1 MSHRLLTEK
10 GAFDQEQ
17 EGQMRPRLS
26 GTRAKGIPGEEA
38 SASKEAEA
46 GI

>member
-1 MSHRLLTEK
+1 MEK

-17 EGQMRPRLS
+17 EGQMRCQPS
-26 GTRAKGIPGEEA
+26 ETRAKGVPGGEA
-38 SASKEAEA
+38 NASKETEA